1 MQRTANSPQTAGSGS
16 LFPAPKK
23 ASRSSM
29 IVAGVLSVFL
39 LLLPVP
45 QLLSEAGIVRLPIR
59 FDQAFLNAAADTAAF
74 TLLALGL
81 NIVVGYA
88 GLLDLG
94 YAAFFAIG
102 TYSYAILASSLFD
115 LHVPFW
121 IMLIVSGIITALFG
135 VVFGAPTLRLRG
147 DYLAIVTLGFGE
159 IVPIFILNL
168 DQLTGGTNG
177 IAGVDKPAIG
187 SIIIGANNDNIS
199 FYYLGLLLIALV
211 VFIINRLRDSRM
223 GRAWM
228 AIRED
233 ELAAATMGINTTTA
247 KLWAF
252 GLGAALSGFAG
263 TFYGSHLGFASPG
276 QFSFSQSVLILC
288 MVILGGMGN
297 LWGVMLGAVV
307 IYLLQTVVLI
317 QFPTWISN
325 LAKDTDLDF
334 LVNFNQ
340 NVRLTDYTFF
350 IYGIILVLFMLFR
363 PEGLISSRRRK
374 LELHPESEKISD
386 QERQDLYDVRETNQ
400 SDTDVKG
407 SQP

>member
-1 MQRTANSPQTAGSGS
+1 MQRAENPSQTRGSGS
-16 LFPAPKK
+16 LFPQARK
-23 ASRSSM
+23 ASRNSM
-29 IVAGVLSVFL
+29 IAAVVISVFL

-45 QLLSEAGIVRLPIR
+45 EMLAAAGIVDLPIR
-59 FDQAFLNAAADTAAF
+59 FDQAFINAAADTACF

-102 TYSYAILASSLFD
+102 TYTYAILASSFFD
-115 LHVPFW
+115 IHVPFW
-121 IMLIVSGIITALFG
+121 IMLFVSGLVTALFG
-135 VVFGAPTLRLRG
+135 VAFGAPTLRLRG

-168 DQLTGGTNG
+168 DQLTAGTNG
-177 IAGVDKPAIG
+177 ISGVDKPAIG

-199 FYYLGLLLIALV
+199 FYYLGLALIV
-211 VFIINRLRDSRM
+211 FIVFIINRLRDSRL

-233 ELAAATMGINTTTA
+233 ELAAATMGINTTTT

-252 GLGAALSGFAG
+252 ALGAALSGFAG
-263 TFYGSHLGFASPG
+263 TFYGSHLGFASPQ
-276 QFSFSQSVLILC
+276 QFNFSQSVLILC

-297 LWGVMLGAVV
+297 LWGVMLGAAV

-317 QFPTWISN
+317 QLPNWLSD
-325 LAKDTDLDF
+325 LGKDNNIDF
-334 LVNFNQ
+334 LISFNQ

-363 PEGLISSRRRK
+363 PEGLIASRRRK
-374 LELHPESEKISD
+374 MELHPESEKISD

-400 SDTDVKG
+400 TDTDVKG